1 MITLRRLAAGLLCE
15 ERGSMALET
24 AIVAPVLLAL
34 AVGGFDASQLVARQT
49 ELQSAA
55 AEAAAIVR
63 AIAPETTAQRN
74 TIRNIVATS
83 TGLPNANVTVD
94 EIYRCGTATDYVTT
108 DTCGS
113 GPRSTYIRV
122 TIIDRRAP
130 IWSTFGIG
138 GPVAYNVARTVQ
150 IG

>member
-1 MITLRRLAAGLLCE
+1 
-15 ERGSMALET
+15 MALET
-24 AIVAPVLLAL
+24 ALVAPVLMAL

-63 AIAPETTAQRN
+63 ATAPETSAERT
-74 TIRNIVATS
+74 TIGNIVATS
-83 TGLPNANVTVD
+83 TGVARANVTVA

-108 DTCGS
+108 DTCGA
-113 GPRSTYIRV
+113 GPKSTYIRV
-122 TIIDRRAP
+122 TIVDEKTPLWA
-130 IWSTFGIG
+130 TFGIG
-138 GPVAYNVARTVQ
+138 GPVAYNVSRTVQ